1 MKPIHLL
8 TATVLAVASF
18 AASAQEISFGIIA
31 TDTASVERDRWEPL
45 FRDME
50 KKTGLTVKAFY
61 APDYAGVV
69 EAMRFNKVQVAWYG
83 N

>member
-1 MKPIHLL
+1 MKPMRCVFALTLL
-8 TATVLAVASF
+8 SASLLAA
-18 AASAQEISFGIIA
+18 AQEINFGVIS
-31 TDTASVERDRWEPL
+31 TDSASVQRERWEPL

-69 EAMRFNKVQVAWYG
+69 
-83 N
+83 